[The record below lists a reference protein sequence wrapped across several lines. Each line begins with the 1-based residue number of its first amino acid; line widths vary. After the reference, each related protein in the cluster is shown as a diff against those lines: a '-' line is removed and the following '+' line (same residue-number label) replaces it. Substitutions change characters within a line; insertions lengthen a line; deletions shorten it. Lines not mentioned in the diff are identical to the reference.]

1 MHDKYKKL
9 DIKKKPTITVLLSVY
24 NAENYVGIAIES
36 ILKQSF
42 TDFELIA
49 VDDCSTDKSW
59 DIVQKYMKLDNRVIA
74 KRNKINLGG
83 CKTLNVGL
91 KLARGKYVARLDN
104 DDWSYP
110 KRLEK
115 QFDFLEAHPDVGIVG
130 GVMEIMNQHGEII
143 GQRKYNISDQEIR
156 NNIFRYSPF
165 SHPLIMI
172 RKSIIDKVGF
182 YDPEYAPADDYELY
196 FRIGNESKFANLP
209 DVILRYRIISS
220 SITFMQTKKMELA
233 TINVRNQNS
242 KNPNYNFTFVD
253 KIYNVF
259 HYLSIYIV
267 PSRFKIYL
275 FNLLRNN

>member
-1 MHDKYKKL
+1 MNSAESFME
-9 DIKKKPTITVLLSVY
+9 KKPTITVLLSVY

-59 DIVQKYMKLDNRVIA
+59 DIVQQYMKLDSRVIA
-74 KRNKINLGG
+74 KRNEVNLGG

-91 KLARGKYVARLDN
+91 KLAKGKYIARLDN

-110 KRLEK
+110 NRLEK

-130 GVMEIMNQHGEII
+130 GVMEIMNQHGEVT
-143 GQRKYNISDQEIR
+143 GKRKYNISDQEIR
-156 NNIFRYSPF
+156 NKIFRYSPF
-165 SHPLIMI
+165 SHPLVMI
-172 RKSIIDKVGF
+172 RKSILDKVGS
-182 YDPEYAPADDYELY
+182 YDPAYAPADDYELY
-196 FRIGNESKFANLP
+196 FRIGNESQFANLP
-209 DVILRYRIISS
+209 DVIMRYRVIPS

-233 TINVRNQNS
+233 TINVRNQYS
-242 KNPNYNFTFVD
+242 KNPNYNFTLVD
-253 KIYNVF
+253 KIYNAF
-259 HYLSIYIV
+259 QYLFIYIV
-267 PSRFKIYL
+267 PSRIKIYL